1 LAGVLLG
8 LLTYKPHLGLLFPI
22 ALIAGRH
29 WRAFGSAAVVAIVM
43 AAASWFAFGSECW
56 QAFIPSLGHTERV
69 FLSQGSADW
78 SKLQTAFGLTRVLSG
93 SETLAWVV
101 QIAVSLITAGAV
113 ARLWRSNARH
123 EIKAAALGCGVA
135 LATPYLYA
143 YDLVLLAVP
152 LAFLFRLGRADGFLR
167 HELTGIGLACL
178 LVLIFPFVKAPVGF
192 AAALVIAALVA
203 QRALLSQNSDVPDS
217 ATASPVLS

>member
-1 LAGVLLG
+1 MPE
-8 LLTYKPHLGLLFPI
+8 K
-22 ALIAGRH
+22 
-29 WRAFGSAAVVAIVM
+29 
-43 AAASWFAFGSECW
+43 
-56 QAFIPSLGHTERV
+56 SLE
-69 FLSQGSADW
+69 D
-78 SKLQTAFGLTRVLSG
+78 
-93 SETLAWVV
+93 
-101 QIAVSLITAGAV
+101 GAV
-113 ARLWRSNARH
+113 AWLWRSNATH

-143 YDLVLLAVP
+143 YDLVLLGVP